1 MAQFGR
7 LCPALE
13 ALLLAQRGLAIEE
26 DAKPLRMAK
35 RLALRIVRHIPEP
48 LCHAVE
54 SEIVQ
59 QLERWVIEQRRS
71 P

>member
-1 MAQFGR
+1 MAQFGS
-7 LCPALE
+7 LGPALE
-13 ALLLAQRGLAIEE
+13 ALLLAQRALAIEE
-26 DAKPLRMAK
+26 DAEPLRMAK

-48 LCHAVE
+48 LCHAVQ

>member
-1 MAQFGR
+1 
-7 LCPALE
+7 
-13 ALLLAQRGLAIEE
+13 
-26 DAKPLRMAK
+26 MAK
-35 RLALRIVRHIPEP
+35 RLALRIVRHIPEA
-48 LCHAVE
+48 LCHAVQ